1 MDFRLNDDEILAFIA
16 RGYHIFHPAIDADI
30 HRAVCA
36 QTRAAFVQGK
46 NPGNAIYEQVPALA
60 QVLSH
65 PQVVGALTSIRAD
78 HAQVCLRPP
87 GRTARA

>member
-1 MDFRLNDDEILAFIA
+1 MDFRLNDDEMLAFIA
-16 RGYHIFHPAIDADI
+16 RGYHLFHPAIDAEI

-65 PQVVGALTSIRAD
+65 PQVGGALMSILGAD
-78 HAQVCLRPP
+78 YHLLCHRHAH
-87 GRTARA
+87 